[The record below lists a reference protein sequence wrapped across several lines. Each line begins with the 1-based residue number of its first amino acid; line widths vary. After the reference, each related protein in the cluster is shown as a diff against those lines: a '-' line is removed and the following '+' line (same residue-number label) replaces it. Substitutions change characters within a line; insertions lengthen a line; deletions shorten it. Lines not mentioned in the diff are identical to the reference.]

1 MIERFVSNRRPRWER
16 LSVLLDRAAS
26 MRHSL
31 SVDEMD
37 EMARLYRQATG
48 DLAVARRDFPRDP
61 ATAFVNQLV
70 ARGHSIIYRE
80 PPAPLSRLRRFFTND
95 LPGEF
100 RAAWPYMLASSLL
113 FLAPLLLVSAAIIAS
128 ADVAELM
135 LPSGLLEEIKAGRT
149 WFDFEFTKSPYA
161 ASFIMTNNVRV
172 ALLALAGGML
182 AGVGTAFVL
191 VNNGIHIGAVAGAL
205 IAYGLGDRLVG
216 FVSPHGF
223 LELSVIV
230 IAGACGLMLGRAIVW
245 SDLRPRGRVL
255 VDAGARSVR
264 ILTGSQVFLV
274 IAGLI
279 EGFVSPLG
287 FPWPYKLAIGLA
299 TAAALYAYLLL
310 AGRSWPGRRLGRVP
324 RPTAAPAA
332 SARGTG

>member
-16 LSVLLDRAAS
+16 LSSLLDRAAS
-26 MRHSL
+26 MRQRL

-48 DLAVARRDFPRDP
+48 DLAIARRDFPRDP

-80 PPAPLSRLRRFFTND
+80 PPAPLSRLRRFFTHD
-95 LPGEF
+95 LPAEF
-100 RAAWPYMLASSLL
+100 RASWPYLLASSLL
-113 FLAPLLLVSAAIIAS
+113 FFTPLLVVGAAIMAS
-128 ADVAELM
+128 AEVAELM

-161 ASFIMTNNVRV
+161 ASFIMTNNIRV

-182 AGVGTAFVL
+182 AGVGTALVL
-191 VNNGIHIGAVAGAL
+191 VNNAIHIGAVAGAL
-205 IAYGLGDRLVG
+205 IAYGLADRLVG

-230 IAGACGLMLGRAIVW
+230 FAGACGLMLGRAIVW
-245 SDLRPRGRVL
+245 ADLRPRGRAL

-264 ILTGSQVFLV
+264 ILTGCQVFLV
-274 IAGLI
+274 IAGLL
-279 EGFVSPLG
+279 EGFVSPLA
-287 FPWPYKLAIGLA
+287 FPWPYKLAIGVA
-299 TAAALYAYLLL
+299 TAIALYAYLLL
-310 AGRSWPGRRLGRVP
+310 AGRPRFGRRR
-324 RPTAAPAA
+324 RPFLPATAGPAA
-332 SARGTG
+332 SAPGSG